1 MSTQF
6 RRLFSPIKIG
16 RREAKNRIVST
27 PHGAAFGEKGGITD
41 RYIRYHEE
49 KAKGGCGVVMMFG
62 SSSIHPTSVNDW
74 GEVNNW
80 DDSIIPQFRQM
91 SDAIHRHGALC
102 LSQISHRGRRG
113 HSWYSGVPLWAP
125 SDTREERHREWP
137 HVMTKREIREVIDA
151 WAAAAVRLQKGGYDG
166 CDIPTYGGH
175 LLENFLSPLTN
186 RRTDEY
192 GGSLENRARLTCEV
206 LRAVRDAVGP
216 EFIIGIR
223 HSGDHYVPGGLS
235 REDLLQIARHVDALG
250 IADYWMVSGS
260 NTETLKY
267 EAMVT
272 PSLYH
277 PHGLFNE
284 LAALTRSAVK
294 VPVIVAGRVS
304 TVEQAEA
311 ALAAGVCDLV
321 GMTRALIADPELPRK
336 SVEGRIED
344 IRVCVGASEGC
355 IGRLRQGKAIG
366 CVQNPVIGRESEL
379 GEIRPAA
386 HPKRVLVVGGGA
398 AGLEAARVAT
408 IRGHRVTLFEA
419 TADLGGQ
426 IVAAARAPKRQD
438 YAVIA
443 SWLAAQVRKV
453 GVDVR
458 LSSPV
463 TANDVVA
470 QAPDAVIVATGATA
484 RIPDLPGTDLPHVT
498 TTVEVLLGRVTPGRR
513 VVVVDEDGHY
523 AGPTT
528 ADLLAGRGCQVTLI
542 SKYFMVGED
551 IDEGIRSDLYARLF
565 GQGVVLQPLTAAKAV
580 VPSGLRTR
588 HTFSGAEA
596 VIEADTVVLS
606 FGGRA
611 NDSLYHELDGRVPEL
626 RLVGDAVS
634 PRRIHDALLDGTR
647 AARAL

>member
-1 MSTQF
+1 
-6 RRLFSPIKIG
+6 
-16 RREAKNRIVST
+16 
-27 PHGAAFGEKGGITD
+27 
-41 RYIRYHEE
+41 
-49 KAKGGCGVVMMFG
+49 
-62 SSSIHPTSVNDW
+62 
-74 GEVNNW
+74 
-80 DDSIIPQFRQM
+80 
-91 SDAIHRHGALC
+91 
-102 LSQISHRGRRG
+102 
-113 HSWYSGVPLWAP
+113 
-125 SDTREERHREWP
+125 
-137 HVMTKREIREVIDA
+137 MTKREIREVIDA

-186 RRTDEY
+186 KRTDEY

-216 EFIIGIR
+216 DFIIGIR

-235 REDLLQIARHVDALG
+235 REDLLEIARFIDGLG

-284 LAALTRSAVK
+284 LAALTRSAVR

-321 GMTRALIADPELPRK
+321 GMTRALIADPDLPRK
-336 SVEGRIED
+336 SQEGRIED

-366 CVQNPVIGRESEL
+366 CVQNPVIGREAEL

-386 HPKRVLVVGGGA
+386 IPKRVLVVGGGA
-398 AGLEAARVAT
+398 AGLEAARVAA

-419 TADLGGQ
+419 SPDLGGQ
-426 IVAAARAPKRQD
+426 ILAAARAPKRQD

-443 SWLAAQVRKV
+443 AWLAAQVRKL

-458 LSSPV
+458 VSSPV
-463 TANDVVA
+463 TAVDVVA

-484 RIPDLPGTDLPHVT
+484 RVPDLPGIDLPHVT
-498 TTVEVLLGRVTPGRR
+498 TTVDVLLGRVTPGRR

-565 GQGVVLQPLTAAKAV
+565 GQGVVLEPLTAAKAV
-580 VPSGLRTR
+580 VPGGLRTR

-606 FGGRA
+606 FGGKA
-611 NDSLYHELDGRVPEL
+611 NDSLFHELDGRVPAL